1 MKKKDRNEYIEDAED
16 GAIQSDGAEDG
27 ATTLRFDEDKKYRNQ
42 PLIVIVGRPNVG
54 KSTLFNRFL
63 RKRRAITDPTPGVT
77 RDPIEDEAFIN
88 GMPVRVMD
96 TGGFKLDRVPG
107 TASALMD
114 ELVVEKTLASLKKA
128 DEILLLLEAG
138 PATAEDEEFIALLR
152 PYRKKLVVAVNKT
165 EGGRRESDA
174 WNFLQYG
181 FDDVVFI
188 SAEHGDNMIELG
200 EALTKRLDFSRV
212 EEGEEER
219 PIRVAIVGK
228 PNTGKSTLS
237 NRLTGTD
244 ASIVSDIAGTTRDV
258 VEGAF
263 AFRGR
268 QFQVLDT
275 AGIRRKSRV
284 KEDIEYYSVNR
295 AIKTLK
301 HADIVFHMIDAKE
314 GLAEQ
319 DKKIISHATSEGLG
333 VIFVLN
339 KWDTMD
345 QDKKTLKDTIKNM
358 KIMFGQMEYAP
369 VLSLSALQGTGVKEL
384 LNAAIGIYDQLSR
397 KIDTSVLNVAL
408 NDWVVAAP
416 PPQGR
421 ANKFKIRYI
430 VQTQTN
436 PVKFLLFATRPE
448 AVTDSYVAYIRNRIR
463 KDLGFEQIPVV
474 VEVKGSRKKWE
485 DREE

>member
-1 MKKKDRNEYIEDAED
+1 MNDINEPIESQDSSAQAGE
-16 GAIQSDGAEDG
+16 GSAASE
-27 ATTLRFDEDKKYRNQ
+27 RMFDEDKTYRNL

-54 KSTLFNRFL
+54 KSTLFNRL
-63 RKRRAITDPTPGVT
+63 LHKRRAITDPTPGVT
-77 RDPIEDEAFIN
+77 RDPIEDTAFVN
-88 GMPVRVMD
+88 GKPVRIMD
-96 TGGFKLDRVPG
+96 TGGFKLERKVG
-107 TASALMD
+107 TREAEMD
-114 ELVVEKTLASLKKA
+114 ALVVEKTVAALAKA

-152 PYRKKLVVAVNKT
+152 PYRKKLVVAINKT
-165 EGGRRESDA
+165 EGGRREADA
-174 WNFLQYG
+174 WNFMQYG
-181 FDDVVFI
+181 FDELLCI
-188 SAEHGDNMIELG
+188 SAEHGDNIIELG
-200 EALTKRLDFSRV
+200 ESLTKRLDFSRV

-219 PIRVAIVGK
+219 RIRVAIVGK

-258 VEGAF
+258 VEG
-263 AFRGR
+263 
-268 QFQVLDT
+268 QFTYKGHDFEVLDT

-301 HADIVFHMIDAKE
+301 NADIVFHMIDAKE

-319 DKKIISHATSEGLG
+319 DKKIISHATEAGLG

-345 QDKKTLKDTIKNM
+345 KDKKFKDVEKSM
-358 KIMFGQMEYAP
+358 KVMFGQMEYAP
-369 VLSLSALQGTGVKEL
+369 VVPLSALKGSGVGEL
-384 LNAAIGIYDQLSR
+384 LNTAIELYEQLSKR
-397 KIDTSVLNVAL
+397 IETSALNMAL
-408 NDWVVAAP
+408 NDWVTAAP

-421 ANKFKIRYI
+421 VNKFKIRYI
-430 VQTQTN
+430 VQTGTL
-436 PVKFLLFATRPE
+436 PVTFRVFATRPE
-448 AVTDSYVAYIRNRIR
+448 AVTDSYIAYIRNRIR
-463 KDLGFEQIPVV
+463 KDLGFSRIPVV

-485 DREE
+485 DRDE